1 MSKKI
6 KLHLEAGQSY
16 LVFDK
21 DSWEYLY
28 YTISSVAEQWPE
40 SSQEYKDWMDWLSS
54 LENQYL
60 ENFIEEDYEDEGWI

>member
-28 YTISSVAEQWPE
+28 YTISSIASQWPE
-40 SSQEYKDWMDWLSS
+40 SSQEYKDWMNWLSS

-60 ENFIEEDYEDEGWI
+60 ENFVEEDYEDEGWI